1 MGPEKEALLLPLVHR
16 ALQAGSPVVLALS
29 HIPPRRILRKLS
41 LLGYDVERGRS
52 QGDLRILDWY
62 AHKEEE
68 VTAIREDAGVQR
80 VPEDPAAMEKALL
93 ALLKT
98 EDGKG
103 LAVVEVLTDFA
114 AQGASRPQAFASA
127 VGKAL
132 AAWDT
137 SVFVAD
143 ADFTSLATTDHLW
156 ELFDGVLEM
165 TRQRTQDGMT
175 WTATLPRRGE
185 EMKLYALVM
194 RPPYIGFTAREVRDR
209 PLGLPGEEDPSAT
222 ACPQCGAPLDGAECD
237 VCGYM
242 PGDPD
247 LSHIKD
253 ILNKTEEKLSATPE
267 DLDALFTKAA
277 AQARL
282 KEYDAA
288 LHTLNE
294 LTRVQPAYPGMW
306 MLKAKLFD
314 QVGDELKANLCRHR
328 ALELASEESSRAFE
342 ARVDEGRGQ
351 FQCPL
356 CNRSL
361 PLEATICPCGAEFEE
376 D

>member
-1 MGPEKEALLLPLVHR
+1 MEAT
-16 ALQAGSPVVLALS
+16 Q
-29 HIPPRRILRKLS
+29 
-41 LLGYDVERGRS
+41 
-52 QGDLRILDWY
+52 
-62 AHKEEE
+62 
-68 VTAIREDAGVQR
+68 EDAGVQR
-80 VPEDPAAMEKALL
+80 CPGDPGVMEKALRGML
-93 ALLKT
+93 EA
-98 EDGKG
+98 EDTKG
-103 LAVVEVLTDFA
+103 LVVVEVLTDFA
-114 AQGASRPQAFASA
+114 AQGGDPPLAFASA
-127 VGKAL
+127 IAKAL
-132 AAWDT
+132 KAWDT

-143 ADFTSLATTDHLW
+143 ADFTSTAMTDHLW
-156 ELFDGVLEM
+156 ELFDGVLEV
-165 TRQRTQDGMT
+165 TRQRTQEAVT

-185 EMKLYALVM
+185 EMKLYALEMV
-194 RPPYIGFTAREVRDR
+194 PPFVGFTARAGEERSLAV
-209 PLGLPGEEDPSAT
+209 PGEAEREGMD
-222 ACPQCGAPLDGAECD
+222 CPQCGAPLEGAECD

-253 ILNKTEEKLSATPE
+253 ILTKTEERLSGSPE

-288 LHTLNE
+288 LKTLNE
-294 LTRVQPAYPGMW
+294 LTRMQPAYPGMW

-328 ALELASEESSRAFE
+328 ALELAHEESGRAFE
-342 ARVDEGRGQ
+342 ARVDESEGQ

-356 CNRSL
+356 CNRAL
-361 PLEATICPCGAEFEE
+361 PIEATICPCGAEFEE